1 MVILASVSGH
11 RVEYILGV
19 YHFITKQQ
27 QQIGQETDTQTL
39 LWIKLRD
46 MCNPNPKIYEKKK
59 KTTKKPKT
67 EREVN

>member
-59 KTTKKPKT
+59 PPKNQKQ
-67 EREVN
+67 REK